1 MKVNIKQVI
10 KDYQGKNMRTVDE
23 ETVEKDG
30 KEVKIKK
37 ERDLLLR
44 DVINLAINGI
54 ILNAQGQALPSKPE
68 EKGRIY
74 QLSTKIWQSK
84 KDVDFTSEE
93 ITFIKKRANE
103 VANITPL
110 VCGRICDILE
120 AKKE

>member
-1 MKVNIKQVI
+1 MKVNIKQVL
-10 KDYQGKNMRTVDE
+10 KDYQNKDMKTLDE
-23 ETVEKDG
+23 EIVEKDG

-37 ERDLLLR
+37 ERNLLLR
-44 DVINLAINGI
+44 DAINLAVNGI

-74 QLSTKIWQSK
+74 QLSNKIWSAK

-120 AKKE
+120 KK

>member
-1 MKVNIKQVI
+1 MKVNIKQVL
-10 KDYQGKNMRTVDE
+10 KDYQNKDMKTLDE
-23 ETVEKDG
+23 EIVEKDG

-37 ERDLLLR
+37 ERNLLLR
-44 DVINLAINGI
+44 DAINLAVNGI

-74 QLSTKIWQSK
+74 QLSNKIWSAK